1 MPRCNGLDCAQHIQR
16 IGYYAIQEALC
27 QVAGFDTFPML
38 VLSVG
43 GDFADF
49 GAQAALNMV
58 RNNKH

>member
-1 MPRCNGLDCAQHIQR
+1 
-16 IGYYAIQEALC
+16 
-27 QVAGFDTFPML
+27 ML